1 LGSTEFQRLK
11 LAVAASFT
19 AEPLAESL
27 AFWGGKLGWQPEIE
41 FAAYNQVFQ
50 QLLDPASLFA
60 TNRKGANIA
69 LVRPE
74 DWVRYRHES
83 GGAPSLEKLLSTA
96 KELATALR
104 DAAQRSAV
112 PYLVCVCPSSPAQS
126 GNEALEQAEEHIV
139 SSLRDG
145 TGIHIFSSS
154 DLLGAYP
161 VANYYDVDRDEMGHI
176 PYTAEF
182 FAGLGTVIARR
193 LNALQQPPY
202 KVIAVDCDET
212 LWAGVCGEVGPMGI
226 EIDPGRKAFQ
236 EFLVRQQQ
244 AGMLLC
250 LCSKNNPED
259 VDEVFRL
266 RVDMPLKREHISA
279 SRVNWNPKPANLRE
293 LAKELQL
300 GLDSFIFIDDNPL
313 EFGQVKASY
322 PEVLT
327 LSLPVST
334 EAIPQYLANVWAFDK
349 LGVTEEDRKRTEY
362 YRQNRERDEFQQ
374 QTPSLEN
381 FLAGLE
387 LKIAIGPLTTEQLP
401 RASQLTQRTNQFNCT
416 TIRRSEDEMRRLSA
430 SGEREWLAV
439 TVSDRFGEYG
449 LVGLLGYSANK
460 DALEVDTFLLSC
472 RVLGRGVEHRM
483 LRTLGEIARSHSRA
497 RVDVQF
503 VPSKKNA
510 PALTFLEAV
519 AAQYKQADGGNFV
532 FRIPAPHAAGIS
544 ESQILATAQAA
555 ADAAK
560 DQQSTTQPSAAAPA
574 RSGLIQ
580 EIASQLTSARS
591 ITEATCAQ
599 KAPAAGSAK
608 QDSALTPDEH
618 MVAGVWTEVLG
629 VSDLNSSS
637 DFFALG
643 GDSLLATQVISRLR
657 QISKVRLHLHDIFES
672 PTVAALTAA
681 VQKASAK
688 TQKHAGRTDQKPEQA
703 KTVRDIAGGEIL
715 RRQEDQSACA
725 LSFGQQRWWFLN
737 QWAPGTADH
746 LSLVLRLKGELNQ
759 SALQRALDAVTKR
772 HEVLRTRYKLVDGNP
787 LQVILPAAPVHLAV
801 VDLQHL
807 PEAERESE
815 TAKFC
820 EQQFHQVFD
829 LSDEPVLRPTLVKLS
844 PADHALVLV
853 MHHIASDGWARGV
866 LLSEL
871 ESFYTAF
878 ATGQQPALP
887 ELPVQYAD
895 YSLWQRECMAK
906 GDLDDQLAFYKKA
919 LAGAPAVLELP
930 TDYPRPSIQDLRGGV
945 HIRIVPKEL
954 LDRLQG
960 LSYQE
965 GVTLFMT
972 LLAAYQVLLYRYSG
986 QEDLVVGTP
995 TAGRNHPSVEGL
1007 IGCFINM
1014 VVFRNRLK
1022 GDESF
1027 RDLLA
1032 CVRNNAVAAQDN
1044 QDLPFERL
1052 VDELQHSRSLSCAPV
1067 FQAVFALENLL
1078 STPHFPKL
1086 QVELR
1091 EEETRTAF
1099 HDISLF
1105 VASRHD
1111 GLRVRFEYRTDLFK
1125 PETIERMAEHFENL
1139 LVAIAHD
1146 PRQTVCALPMLK
1158 EAERTRLLHEWNP
1171 AKEFPVDTCIH
1182 QRFEDQV
1189 KRTPANIAVS
1199 YEGQALSYS
1208 ELNARANQL
1217 ARYLQRMGVGPDR
1230 LVGLCV
1236 ERSLDMV
1243 VAILGI
1249 LKTGGAYLPL
1259 DPRYPNDRL
1268 GFMVEDA
1275 KPAVVLTHYEQKES
1289 LPDIAGQVVA
1299 LDADWVEIER
1309 EDASDLPCAA
1319 VPENLA
1325 YVIYTSGS
1333 TGRPKGCLVSHANV
1347 VRLMDATYDWYN
1359 FDERD
1364 VWTLFH
1370 SYAFDFSVWELWG
1383 ALLYGGRVVV
1393 VPYLLSRSPE
1403 DFYRLLVSE
1412 KVTVLNQTP
1421 SSFRQLMYAEEM
1433 LGVSCDLALRYVVF
1447 GGEALELQS
1456 LKPWF
1461 DRHGDKKPQLVNMYG
1476 ITETTVHVT
1485 YRPISIDDTNG
1496 GSVIGCAIPD
1506 LQIYLLDRE
1515 MQPLPVGVPGEI
1527 YVGGAGVTRGYL
1539 NRPELT
1545 AERFIP
1551 DAFRPGANRRLY
1563 RTGDLA
1569 RRLSNGD
1576 IEYLGR
1582 IDLQVKIR
1590 GFRIEL
1596 GEIESVL
1603 AKHAAVREAVVILT
1617 NDASGEK
1624 RLVAYYTAQ
1633 SGHKTTN
1640 AELFAFLKDHLPE
1653 YMVPAAFVELER
1665 MPLNSNGKIDKK
1677 ALPAADLARPERR
1690 DSFVVPET
1698 PLEEEVASVWKEVLG
1713 REHVGINE
1721 NFFEIGGH
1729 SLLATRVIMLIR
1741 SRLGLSIS
1749 LRLLFEYP
1757 TIAGMATALMDTL
1770 LEEAEEP
1777 MLLEMINEVENLSDD
1792 EVRRMRADGA
1802 SCRQNGVAAS

>member
-1 LGSTEFQRLK
+1 MGSTEIQRMK

-19 AEPLAESL
+19 AEPLLDSL
-27 AFWGGKLGWQPEIE
+27 AFWGEKLQWRPEIE

-50 QLLDPASLFA
+50 QLLDPAGLFS
-60 TNRKGANIA
+60 TNRKGANIV

-74 DWVRYRHES
+74 DWARYGHEAGNS
-83 GGAPSLEKLLSTA
+83 PDSTKLLSIANELVTA
-96 KELATALR
+96 VR
-104 DAAQRSAV
+104 GAAQRSSA
-112 PYLVCVCPSSPAQS
+112 PYLVLLCPSAPARS
-126 GNEALEQAEEHIV
+126 NDPALKNAEEHIV
-139 SSLRDG
+139 SSLQ
-145 TGIHIFSSS
+145 
-154 DLLGAYP
+154 GAP
-161 VANYYDVDRDEMGHI
+161 GVHVFGSHEILATFASTSYYDADRDEMGHI
-176 PYTAEF
+176 PFTAEF
-182 FAGLGTVIARR
+182 FAALGTVIARR
-193 LNALQQPPY
+193 LNAIQQPPY

-212 LWAGVCGEVGPMGI
+212 LWAGVCGEVGAKGI
-226 EIDPGRKAFQ
+226 EIDAGRRAFQ
-236 EFLVRQQQ
+236 EFLIQQQQ

-266 RVDMPLKREHISA
+266 RTDMPLKREHITA
-279 SRVNWNPKPANLRE
+279 ARVNWNPKPANLRE
-293 LAKELQL
+293 LAAELQL
-300 GLDSFIFIDDNPL
+300 GIDSFIFIDDNPL
-313 EFGQVKASY
+313 ECGQVKAAY

-327 LSLPVST
+327 LSLPTST

-349 LGVTEEDRKRTEY
+349 FGITEEDRKRAEF

-374 QTPSLEN
+374 QAPSLAN

-387 LKIAIGPLTTEQLP
+387 LKIDISPLAPEQLP
-401 RASQLTQRTNQFNCT
+401 RAAQLTQRTNQFNCT
-416 TIRRSEDEMRRLSA
+416 TIRRTEDEMRKLST
-430 SGEREWLAV
+430 SGEREWLTV

-449 LVGLLGYSANK
+449 LVGLLGYQVQAE
-460 DALEVDTFLLSC
+460 AVAVDTFLLSC

-483 LRTLGEIARSHSRA
+483 LRRLGEIAQSKSLTG
-497 RVDVQF
+497 VDVQF
-503 VPSKKNA
+503 IPSKKNA

-519 AAQYKQADGGNFV
+519 AARYKQADGSNSV
-532 FRIPAPHAAGIS
+532 FRIPAADAASIS

-555 ADAAK
+555 ADAVK
-560 DQQSTTQPSAAAPA
+560 EQQSSAKPAAAAPA
-574 RSGLIQ
+574 RSDLIQ
-580 EIASQLTSARS
+580 EIALRFTNAGA
-591 ITEATCAQ
+591 ITEAIRIQ
-599 KAPAAGSAK
+599 KAPATSVVEA
-608 QDSALTPDEH
+608 DSKLTHYEQA
-618 MVAGVWTEVLG
+618 VADVWSEVLG
-629 VSDLNSSS
+629 VSKLTSSS

-657 QISKVRLHLHDIFES
+657 QISKVRLHLHDIFENTTVGALAECLQKVS
-672 PTVAALTAA
+672 AKTLMPTRAERKEEQA
-681 VQKASAK
+681 KASA
-688 TQKHAGRTDQKPEQA
+688 E
-703 KTVRDIAGGEIL
+703 IAGGKIL
-715 RRQEDQSACA
+715 RRQNGQSVCA

-746 LSLVLRLKGELNQ
+746 LSLVVRLKGELNQ
-759 SALQRALDAVTKR
+759 DALQRALDAIVER

-787 LQVILPAAPVHLAV
+787 LQVILPPSSAQVPI
-801 VDLQHL
+801 VDLRHL
-807 PEAERESE
+807 PEAEREQQA
-815 TAKFC
+815 TNLC
-820 EQQFHQVFD
+820 EQQFRKAFD
-829 LSDEPVLRPTLVKLS
+829 LSSEPVLRPTLLKLS
-844 PADHALVLV
+844 PTDHELVLV

-866 LLSEL
+866 LLREL
-871 ESFYTAF
+871 EALYTAF
-878 ATGQQPALP
+878 ASNKNPALP
-887 ELPVQYAD
+887 ELSIQYAD
-895 YSLWQRECMAK
+895 YSLWQRDRMAK
-906 GDLDDQLAFYKKA
+906 GELEEQLAFYRKA

-930 TDYPRPSIQDLRGGV
+930 TDFPRPSVQDLRGGV
-945 HIRIVPKEL
+945 HIRIVPRKL
-954 LDRLQG
+954 LDALQA
-960 LSYQE
+960 LSHKE

-986 QEDLVVGTP
+986 QEDIVIGSP
-995 TAGRNHPSVEGL
+995 AAGRNHPSVEGL

-1014 VVFRNRLK
+1014 VVFRNQVR

-1032 CVRNNAVAAQDN
+1032 RVRTNAVAAQDN

-1052 VDELQHSRSLSCAPV
+1052 VDELQHSRNLSCAPV

-1078 STPHFPKL
+1078 STPQFPQL
-1086 QVELR
+1086 EVELR

-1105 VASRHD
+1105 VAPSSH

-1139 LVAIAHD
+1139 LAAITQNSA
-1146 PRQTVCALPMLK
+1146 QAVSALPMLS
-1158 EAERTRLLHEWNP
+1158 EAERTRLLYEWN
-1171 AKEFPVDTCIH
+1171 AVKEFPVSVCIH

-1189 KRTPANIAVS
+1189 KRTPTNVAVS
-1199 YEGQALSYS
+1199 YEGQTLTYS

-1217 ARYLQRMGVGPDR
+1217 ARYLQRMGVGPDS

-1236 ERSLDMV
+1236 DRSLDMV

-1249 LKTGGAYLPL
+1249 LKAGGAYLPL
-1259 DPRYPNDRL
+1259 DPRYPKDRL

-1275 KPAVVLTHYEQKES
+1275 KPAVVLTHYEQKDS
-1289 LPDIAGQVVA
+1289 LPDVAGQVVA
-1299 LDADWVEIER
+1299 LDADWIEIER
-1309 EDASDLPCAA
+1309 EDTSDLPSVAS
-1319 VPENLA
+1319 PENLA

-1333 TGRPKGCLVSHANV
+1333 TGRPKGCLITHANV
-1347 VRLMDATYDWYN
+1347 VRLMDATYDWYK
-1359 FDERD
+1359 FDQHD
-1364 VWTLFH
+1364 AWTMFH

-1383 ALLYGGRVVV
+1383 ALFYGGKVVV
-1393 VPYLLSRSPE
+1393 VPYLVSRSPE
-1403 DFYRLLVSE
+1403 DFYRLLVAE

-1433 LGVSCDLALRYVVF
+1433 LGASRELALRYVIF

-1485 YRPISIDDTNG
+1485 YRPIAIDDTNG

-1506 LQIYLLDRE
+1506 LQVYILDRQ
-1515 MQPLPVGVPGEI
+1515 MQPAPIGVPGEI
-1527 YVGGAGVTRGYL
+1527 YVGGAGVARGYL

-1545 AERFIP
+1545 NERFIP
-1551 DAFRPGANRRLY
+1551 DIFQAGEKRRLY
-1563 RTGDLA
+1563 KTGDLA

-1576 IEYLGR
+1576 VEYLGR

-1603 AKHAAVREAVVILT
+1603 AKHVSVRESVVILA

-1624 RLVAYYTAQ
+1624 RLVAYYTPQAGQ
-1633 SGHKTTN
+1633 KATN
-1640 AELFAFLKDHLPE
+1640 AELFAFLKDRLPE

-1677 ALPAADLARPERR
+1677 ALPAADLARPERTE
-1690 DSFVVPET
+1690 DVVTPQT
-1698 PLEEEVASVWKEVLG
+1698 PLEQEVASVWKEVLG
-1713 REHVGINE
+1713 LERVGVNE

-1729 SLLATRVIMLIR
+1729 SLLATRVIMLLR

-1757 TIAGMATALMDTL
+1757 TIGGMATALMDTL
-1770 LEEAEEP
+1770 LDETDEP
-1777 MLLEMINEVENLSDD
+1777 SLLEMISEVENLSDN
-1792 EVRRMRADGA
+1792 EVRQLRAEGVNL
-1802 SCRQNGVAAS
+1802 RQNGVAAS

>member
-1 LGSTEFQRLK
+1 LGSTDIQRMK

-19 AEPLAESL
+19 AEPLLDSL
-27 AFWGGKLGWQPEIE
+27 AFWGEKLEWRPEIE

-60 TNRKGANIA
+60 SNRKGANIV

-74 DWVRYRHES
+74 DWVRYGHGGGSAPES
-83 GGAPSLEKLLSTA
+83 TKLLSTA
-96 KELATALR
+96 NELVSALR
-104 DAAQRSAV
+104 GAAQRSSV
-112 PYLVCVCPSSPAQS
+112 PYLVLLCPSSPTRSNDA
-126 GNEALEQAEEHIV
+126 ELKQAEEQILT
-139 SSLRDG
+139 SLQDVVG
-145 TGIHIFSSS
+145 VHLFSSRE
-154 DLLGAYP
+154 LLAAYL
-161 VANYYDVDRDEMGHI
+161 ATNYYDADRDEMGHI
-176 PYTAEF
+176 PFTPDF
-182 FAGLGTVIARR
+182 FAVVGTVIARR

-202 KVIAVDCDET
+202 KVIALDCDET
-212 LWAGVCGEVGPMGI
+212 LWAGVCGEVGAKGI
-226 EIDPGRKAFQ
+226 EIDAGRRAFQ
-236 EFLVRQQQ
+236 EFLIQQQQ

-266 RVDMPLKREHISA
+266 RTDMPLKREHITA
-279 SRVNWNPKPANLRE
+279 ARVNWNPKAANLRE
-293 LAKELQL
+293 LAEELQL

-313 EFGQVKASY
+313 ECGQVKAAY

-327 LSLPVST
+327 LSLPTST

-349 LGVTEEDRKRTEY
+349 FGITEEDRKRAEF

-374 QTPSLEN
+374 QASSLAN
-381 FLAGLE
+381 FLAGLD
-387 LKIAIGPLTTEQLP
+387 LKIDISPLTSDQLP
-401 RASQLTQRTNQFNCT
+401 RAAQLTQRTNQFNCT
-416 TIRRSEDEMRRLSA
+416 TIRRTEDEMRRLSTL
-430 SGEREWLAV
+430 GEREWLTV
-439 TVSDRFGEYG
+439 TVSDRFGKYG
-449 LVGLLGYSANK
+449 LVGLLGYAMQAE
-460 DALEVDTFLLSC
+460 ALAVDTFLLSC

-483 LRTLGEIARSHSRA
+483 LRKLGEIARERSLA

-503 VPSKKNA
+503 IPSKKNA
-510 PALTFLEAV
+510 PALSFLEAM
-519 AAQYKQADGGNFV
+519 AGTYKQGDGSNFV
-532 FRIPAPHAAGIS
+532 FRIPAAHSAGIS

-555 ADAAK
+555 AEAVK
-560 DQQSTTQPSAAAPA
+560 EQQSTTKPAVAAPA
-574 RSGLIQ
+574 RSELIQ
-580 EIASQLTSARS
+580 EIASRFTNPGA
-591 ITEATCAQ
+591 IAEAIRAH
-599 KAPAAGSAK
+599 KAPTIALAK
-608 QDSALTPDEH
+608 TDSKLTHYEQA
-618 MVAGVWTEVLG
+618 VADVWSEVLG
-629 VSDLNSSS
+629 VSGLTSSS
-637 DFFALG
+637 EFFALG

-657 QISKVRLHLHDIFES
+657 QISKVRLHLQDIFEHT
-672 PTVAALTAA
+672 TVGALAEC
-681 VQKASAK
+681 VQKASTKPQK
-688 TQKHAGRTDQKPEQA
+688 TARAQQKQESSKPS
-703 KTVRDIAGGEIL
+703 RDLAANEIL
-715 RRQEDQSACA
+715 RRQKDQSACA

-746 LSLVLRLKGELNQ
+746 LSLVLRFKGELNQ
-759 SALQRALDAVTKR
+759 AALQRALDAVTER

-787 LQVILPAAPVHLAV
+787 LQVILPATPTQLPV
-801 VDLQHL
+801 VDVQHL
-807 PEAERESE
+807 PEAERDQEA
-815 TAKFC
+815 TKIC
-820 EQQFHQVFD
+820 EQEFRKAFD
-829 LSDEPVLRPTLVKLS
+829 LSSEPILRTALLKLS
-844 PADHALVLV
+844 PTEHALVLV
-853 MHHIASDGWARGV
+853 MHHIASDGWARGI
-866 LLSEL
+866 LLREL
-871 ESFYTAF
+871 ESFYSAF
-878 ATGQQPALP
+878 AAGQQPLLPALP
-887 ELPVQYAD
+887 IQYAD
-895 YSLWQRECMAK
+895 YSLWQRDRMAK
-906 GDLDDQLAFYKKA
+906 GELEEQLAFYKKT

-930 TDYPRPSIQDLRGGV
+930 TDFPRPSIQDLRGGV

-954 LDRLQG
+954 LESLQS
-960 LSYQE
+960 LSHKE

-972 LLAAYQVLLYRYSG
+972 LLAAYQVLLHRYSG
-986 QEDLVVGTP
+986 QDDIVIGSP
-995 TAGRNHPSVEGL
+995 AAGRNHPSVEEL

-1014 VVFRNRLK
+1014 VVFRNQLR
-1022 GDESF
+1022 GNETF

-1032 CVRNNAVAAQDN
+1032 RVRTVALAAQDN

-1052 VDELQHSRSLSCAPV
+1052 VDELQHARSLSGAPV

-1078 STPHFPKL
+1078 STPNFPHL
-1086 QVELR
+1086 QVALR

-1105 VASRHD
+1105 VAPGSD

-1139 LVAIAHD
+1139 LAAIAD
-1146 PRQTVCALPMLK
+1146 NPTQTVSALQMLSH
-1158 EAERTRLLHEWNP
+1158 AERTRLLHDWNQGE
-1171 AKEFPVDTCIH
+1171 EFPVSVCIH
-1182 QRFEDQV
+1182 QRFEEQA
-1189 KRTPANIAVS
+1189 KRTPANVAVS
-1199 YEGQALSYS
+1199 YEGQALTYS
-1208 ELNARANQL
+1208 ELNGRANQL
-1217 ARYLQRMGVGPDR
+1217 ARYLQRMGVGPDA

-1249 LKTGGAYLPL
+1249 LKAGGAYLPL
-1259 DPRYPNDRL
+1259 DPRYPKDRL

-1275 KPAVVLTHYEQKES
+1275 KPTVVLTHYEQKDS
-1289 LPDIAGQVVA
+1289 LPDVAGQVVA

-1309 EDASDLPCAA
+1309 EDATDLPSAA
-1319 VPENLA
+1319 APENLA

-1333 TGRPKGCLVSHANV
+1333 TGRPKGCQITHANV
-1347 VRLMDATYDWYN
+1347 VRLMDATYDWYK

-1364 VWTLFH
+1364 AWTMFH

-1383 ALLYGGRVVV
+1383 ALLYGGKVVV
-1393 VPYLLSRSPE
+1393 VPYLVSRSPE
-1403 DFYRLLVSE
+1403 DFYRLLVAE

-1433 LGVSCDLALRYVVF
+1433 LGASRGLALRYVIF

-1461 DRHGDKKPQLVNMYG
+1461 DRHGDKRPQLVNMYG

-1485 YRPISIDDTNG
+1485 YRPISLDDTNG
-1496 GSVIGCAIPD
+1496 GSVIGCPIPD
-1506 LQIYLLDRE
+1506 LQVYILDCQ
-1515 MQPLPVGVPGEI
+1515 MQPMPIGVPGEI
-1527 YVGGAGVTRGYL
+1527 YVGGAGVARGYL
-1539 NRPELT
+1539 NRPELS

-1551 DAFRPGANRRLY
+1551 DVFRPGKGRRLY
-1563 RTGDLA
+1563 KTGDLA

-1576 IEYLGR
+1576 LEYLGR

-1624 RLVAYYTAQ
+1624 RLVAYYTPQAGQ
-1633 SGHKTTN
+1633 KTTN
-1640 AELFAFLKDHLPE
+1640 AELFAFLKDRLPE

-1677 ALPAADLARPERR
+1677 ALPAADLARPERAE
-1690 DSFVVPET
+1690 DFVAPET
-1698 PLEEEVASVWKEVLG
+1698 PLEGEVAGVWKEVLG
-1713 REHVGINE
+1713 LERVGVNE

-1729 SLLATRVIMLIR
+1729 SLLATRVIMLLR

-1770 LEEAEEP
+1770 LDEADEP
-1777 MLLEMINEVENLSDD
+1777 SLLEMILEVEQLSDNEVRQLRSQG
-1792 EVRRMRADGA
+1792 VTL
-1802 SCRQNGVAAS
+1802 RQNGVAAS

>member
-1 LGSTEFQRLK
+1 MGSTEIQRMK

-19 AEPLAESL
+19 AEPLLDSL
-27 AFWGGKLGWQPEIE
+27 AFWGEKLEWRPEIE
-41 FAAYNQVFQ
+41 FAGYNQVFQ

-60 TNRKGANIA
+60 TNRKGANII

-74 DWVRYRHES
+74 DWVRYGREAGNS
-83 GGAPSLEKLLSTA
+83 PDSTKLLSTA
-96 KELATALR
+96 NEFVTAMR
-104 DAAQRSAV
+104 GAAQRSSV
-112 PYLVCVCPSSPAQS
+112 PYLVLLCPSAPARS
-126 GNEALEQAEEHIV
+126 DDAALKQAEEHIV
-139 SSLRDG
+139 ASLQ
-145 TGIHIFSSS
+145 
-154 DLLGAYP
+154 GAP
-161 VANYYDVDRDEMGHI
+161 GVHVFGFREILATFAAASYYDADRDEMGHI
-176 PYTAEF
+176 PFTAEF
-182 FAGLGTVIARR
+182 FSALGTVIVRR
-193 LNALQQPPY
+193 LNAIQQPPY

-212 LWAGVCGEVGPMGI
+212 LWGGVCGEVGARGI
-226 EIDPGRKAFQ
+226 EIDAGRKAFQ
-236 EFLVRQQQ
+236 EFLIQQQQ

-266 RVDMPLKREHISA
+266 RTDMPLKREHITA
-279 SRVNWNPKPANLRE
+279 ARVNWNPKPANLRE
-293 LAKELQL
+293 LATELQL

-313 EFGQVKASY
+313 ECGQVKAAY

-327 LSLPVST
+327 LSLPAST
-334 EAIPQYLANVWAFDK
+334 EAVPQYLANVWAFDK
-349 LGVTEEDRKRTEY
+349 VGITEEDRKRAEF

-374 QTPSLEN
+374 HAPSLAN
-381 FLAGLE
+381 FLAGLD
-387 LKIAIGPLTTEQLP
+387 LKIDVSPLSAEQLP
-401 RASQLTQRTNQFNCT
+401 RAAQLTQRTNQFNCT
-416 TIRRSEDEMRRLSA
+416 TKRRTEDEMRKLSS
-430 SGEREWLAV
+430 SGEREWLTV

-449 LVGLLGYSANK
+449 LVGLLGCAIHA
-460 DALEVDTFLLSC
+460 DALTVDTFLLSC

-483 LRTLGEIARSHSRA
+483 LRKLGEIAQSRSLTS
-497 RVDVQF
+497 VELQF
-503 VPSKKNA
+503 IPSKKNA

-519 AAQYKQADGGNFV
+519 AATYKQADGSNFV
-532 FRIPAPHAAGIS
+532 FRIPAAHTAGIS
-544 ESQILATAQAA
+544 ESQILATAQTAA
-555 ADAAK
+555 EAVK
-560 DQQSTTQPSAAAPA
+560 EQESTRKPAAAAPA
-574 RSGLIQ
+574 PSDLIE
-580 EIASQLTSARS
+580 EIALRFNNAGA
-591 ITEATCAQ
+591 IAEAIRHQ
-599 KAPAAGSAK
+599 KAPATSGAEADLK
-608 QDSALTPDEH
+608 LTHYEQA
-618 MVAGVWTEVLG
+618 VADVWCEVLG
-629 VSDLNSSS
+629 VSKLTSSS

-657 QISKVRLHLHDIFES
+657 QISKVRLHLHDIFEN
-672 PTVAALTAA
+672 PTVGALAACI
-681 VQKASAK
+681 QKASTKSQK
-688 TQKHAGRTDQKPEQA
+688 TDRSEQKQESSKISRSAVGS
-703 KTVRDIAGGEIL
+703 EIL
-715 RRQEDQSACA
+715 RRQKDQSACA

-746 LSLVLRLKGELNQ
+746 LSLVLRLKGPLNEA
-759 SALQRALDAVTKR
+759 ALQRALDAVSER

-787 LQVILPAAPVHLAV
+787 LQVILPPTPIQVPV

-807 PEAERESE
+807 PEAQREQE
-815 TAKFC
+815 ATEFC
-820 EQQFHQVFD
+820 EQQFRKAFD
-829 LSDEPVLRPTLVKLS
+829 LSSEPILRPTLLKLS
-844 PADHALVLV
+844 PIDHALVLV

-866 LLSEL
+866 LLREL

-878 ATGQQPALP
+878 AAEKQPMLP
-887 ELPVQYAD
+887 PLPIQYAD
-895 YSLWQRECMAK
+895 YSLWQRDRMAK
-906 GDLDDQLAFYKKA
+906 GELEEQLAFYRKT

-930 TDYPRPSIQDLRGGV
+930 TDFPRPSIQDLRGGV
-945 HIRIVPKEL
+945 HIRIVPKDL
-954 LDRLQG
+954 LDSLQS
-960 LSYQE
+960 LSHKE

-986 QEDLVVGTP
+986 QEDLVIGSP
-995 TAGRNHPSVEGL
+995 AAGRNHPSVEGL

-1014 VVFRNRLK
+1014 VVFRNQVR

-1032 CVRNNAVAAQDN
+1032 RVRTVAVAAQDN

-1078 STPHFPKL
+1078 STPHFPQL
-1086 QVELR
+1086 EVELR

-1105 VASRHD
+1105 VAPGSD

-1139 LVAIAHD
+1139 LAAVAQNSA
-1146 PRQTVCALPMLK
+1146 QAVSALPMLS
-1158 EAERTRLLHEWNP
+1158 EAERARLLHEWNQT
-1171 AKEFPVDTCIH
+1171 KEFPVSVCIH

-1189 KRTPANIAVS
+1189 KRTPTNVAVS
-1199 YEGQALSYS
+1199 YEGQTLTYS
-1208 ELNARANQL
+1208 ELNGRANQL
-1217 ARYLQRMGVGPDR
+1217 ARYLQRMGVGPDS

-1249 LKTGGAYLPL
+1249 LKAGGAYLPL
-1259 DPRYPNDRL
+1259 DPRYPKDRL

-1275 KPAVVLTHYEQKES
+1275 KPAVVLTHYEQKDS
-1289 LPDIAGQVVA
+1289 LPDVAGQVVA
-1299 LDADWVEIER
+1299 LDADWIEIER
-1309 EDASDLPCAA
+1309 EDASDLPSVAS
-1319 VPENLA
+1319 PENLA

-1333 TGRPKGCLVSHANV
+1333 TGRPKGCLITHGNV
-1347 VRLMDATYDWYN
+1347 VRLMDATYDWYK
-1359 FDERD
+1359 FDEHD
-1364 VWTLFH
+1364 AWTMFH

-1383 ALLYGGRVVV
+1383 ALLYGGKVVV
-1393 VPYLLSRSPE
+1393 VPYLVSRSPE
-1403 DFYRLLVSE
+1403 DFYRLLVAE

-1433 LGVSCDLALRYVVF
+1433 LGASRELALRYVIF

-1485 YRPISIDDTNG
+1485 YRPIAIDDTNG

-1506 LQIYLLDRE
+1506 LQVYILDRQ
-1515 MQPLPVGVPGEI
+1515 MQPAPVGVPGEI
-1527 YVGGAGVTRGYL
+1527 YVGGAGVARGYL
-1539 NRPELT
+1539 NRPELSD
-1545 AERFIP
+1545 ERFIP
-1551 DAFRPGANRRLY
+1551 DVFQPDQNRRLY
-1563 RTGDLA
+1563 KTGDLA
-1569 RRLSNGD
+1569 RRLANGD
-1576 IEYLGR
+1576 VEYLGR

-1603 AKHAAVREAVVILT
+1603 AKHAAVRESVVILA

-1624 RLVAYYTAQ
+1624 RLVAYYTPQAGQ
-1633 SGHKTTN
+1633 KATN
-1640 AELFAFLKDHLPE
+1640 AELFAFLKDRLPE

-1677 ALPAADLARPERR
+1677 ALPAADLARPERAE
-1690 DSFVVPET
+1690 DFVTPQT

-1713 REHVGINE
+1713 LERVGVNE

-1729 SLLATRVIMLIR
+1729 SLLATRVIMLLR

-1770 LEEAEEP
+1770 LDEIDEP
-1777 MLLEMINEVENLSDD
+1777 SLLEMISEVENLSDN
-1792 EVRRMRADGA
+1792 EVCQLRTEGA
-1802 SCRQNGVAAS
+1802 NLRQNGVAAS

>member
-1 LGSTEFQRLK
+1 MGSTDIQRMK

-19 AEPLAESL
+19 AEPLLDSL
-27 AFWGGKLGWQPEIE
+27 AFWGEKLEWRPEIE
-41 FAAYNQVFQ
+41 FAAYNQAFQ
-50 QLLDPASLFA
+50 QLLDPAGLFA
-60 TNRKGANIA
+60 RNRRGANIL

-74 DWVRYRHES
+74 DWVRYGQEAGS
-83 GGAPSLEKLLSTA
+83 APNAAKL
-96 KELATALR
+96 LATANEFVTAVR
-104 DAAQRSAV
+104 DAARRSSV
-112 PYLVCVCPSSPAQS
+112 PYLVLLCPSSPIKWNDS
-126 GNEALEQAEEHIV
+126 ALKQAEDHIV
-139 SSLRDG
+139 TSLQG
-145 TGIHIFSSS
+145 AVGVHVFSSRE
-154 DLLGAYP
+154 LLAAYSST
-161 VANYYDVDRDEMGHI
+161 NYYDADRDEMGHI
-176 PYTAEF
+176 PFTADS
-182 FAGLGTVIARR
+182 FAAIGTVIVRR

-212 LWAGVCGEVGPMGI
+212 LWAGVCGEVGARGI
-226 EIDPGRKAFQ
+226 DIDAGRRAFQ
-236 EFLVRQQQ
+236 EFLIQQQQ

-266 RVDMPLKREHISA
+266 RTDMPLKREHITA
-279 SRVNWNPKPANLRE
+279 ARVNWNPKPGNLRE
-293 LAKELQL
+293 LADELQL

-313 EFGQVKASY
+313 ECGQVKAAY
-322 PEVLT
+322 PQVLT
-327 LSLPVST
+327 LSLPALAD
-334 EAIPQYLANVWAFDK
+334 AIPQFLANMWAFDK
-349 LGVTEEDRKRTEY
+349 VGITEEDRKRAEF

-374 QTPSLEN
+374 QAPSLAN

-387 LKIAIGPLTTEQLP
+387 LKIDISPLSAEQLS
-401 RASQLTQRTNQFNCT
+401 RAAQLTQRTNQFNCT
-416 TIRRSEDEMRRLSA
+416 TIRRTEDEMRKLST
-430 SGEREWLAV
+430 SGEREWLTV

-449 LVGLLGYSANK
+449 LVGLLGYAAAS
-460 DALEVDTFLLSC
+460 DALKVDTFLLSC

-483 LRTLGEIARSHSRA
+483 LRKLGQIAQARSLA

-503 VPSKKNA
+503 IPSKKNA

-519 AAQYKQADGGNFV
+519 APTCKQADGSDFV
-532 FRIPAPHAAGIS
+532 FRIPAPHAAEIS

-555 ADAAK
+555 AEAVK
-560 DQQSTTQPSAAAPA
+560 EQQSTAKPVVAAPA
-574 RSGLIQ
+574 RSQLIQ
-580 EIASQLTSARS
+580 EIASRFANAGA
-591 ITEATCAQ
+591 IVEAIRAH
-599 KAPAAGSAK
+599 KAPATATA
-608 QDSALTPDEH
+608 QADSKLTHYEQA
-618 MVAGVWTEVLG
+618 VADVWSEVLG
-629 VSDLNSSS
+629 VSDLTSSS

-657 QISKVRLHLHDIFES
+657 QISKVRLHLQDIFEH
-672 PTVAALTAA
+672 TTIGALAEC
-681 VQKASAK
+681 VQKASTK
-688 TQKHAGRTDQKPEQA
+688 PQKIARTDQKQESS
-703 KTVRDIAGGEIL
+703 KVSRDTAGGEIL
-715 RRQEDQSACA
+715 RRQKDQSACA

-746 LSLVLRLKGELNQ
+746 LSLVLRLKGDLNQ
-759 SALQRALDAVTKR
+759 SALQRALDAVTDR

-787 LQVILPAAPVHLAV
+787 LQVILPAAPVHIAF

-807 PEAERESE
+807 PEAHREPE
-815 TAKFC
+815 ATQIC
-820 EQQFHQVFD
+820 EQEFRKAFD
-829 LSDEPVLRPTLVKLS
+829 LSSEPILRPTLLKLS
-844 PADHALVLV
+844 PTDHALVLV

-866 LLSEL
+866 LLREL
-871 ESFYTAF
+871 ESFYAAF
-878 ATGQQPALP
+878 ASDKQPSLP

-895 YSLWQRECMAK
+895 YSLWQRDRMAK
-906 GDLDDQLAFYKKA
+906 GDLEEQLTFYKKV

-930 TDYPRPSIQDLRGGV
+930 TDFPRPSIQDLRGGV
-945 HIRIVPKEL
+945 HIRFVPKDL
-954 LDRLQG
+954 LDSLQS
-960 LSYQE
+960 LSHKE

-995 TAGRNHPSVEGL
+995 AAGRNHPSVEGL

-1014 VVFRNRLK
+1014 VVFRNQVR

-1027 RDLLA
+1027 RHLLA
-1032 CVRNNAVAAQDN
+1032 RVRNVAVAAQDN
-1044 QDLPFERL
+1044 HDLPFERL
-1052 VDELQHSRSLSCAPV
+1052 VDELQHTRSLSGAPV

-1078 STPHFPKL
+1078 SQPHFPKL
-1086 QVELR
+1086 EVDVC

-1105 VASRHD
+1105 VAPGSD

-1125 PETIERMAEHFENL
+1125 PETIERMADHFENL
-1139 LVAIAHD
+1139 LAAIAQS
-1146 PRQTVCALPMLK
+1146 PAQTVGALPMLS
-1158 EAERTRLLHEWNP
+1158 EVERARLLHQWNIP
-1171 AKEFPVDTCIH
+1171 KQFPVDVCIH
-1182 QRFEDQV
+1182 QRFEEQV
-1189 KRTPANIAVS
+1189 KRTPVNIAAS
-1199 YEGQALSYS
+1199 YEGQTLSYA
-1208 ELNARANQL
+1208 ELNVRANQL
-1217 ARYLQRMGVGPDR
+1217 ARYLQRMGVGPDS

-1249 LKTGGAYLPL
+1249 LKAGGAYLPL
-1259 DPRYPNDRL
+1259 DPRYPKDRL

-1275 KPAVVLTHYEQKES
+1275 KPTVVLTHYEQKDS
-1289 LPDIAGQVVA
+1289 LPDVAGQVVA
-1299 LDADWVEIER
+1299 LDADWIEIER
-1309 EDASDLPCAA
+1309 EDATDLPSVAA
-1319 VPENLA
+1319 PEHLA

-1333 TGRPKGCLVSHANV
+1333 TGRPKGCQITHANV
-1347 VRLMDATYDWYN
+1347 VRLMDATYDWYK
-1359 FDERD
+1359 FDEHD
-1364 VWTLFH
+1364 AWTMFH

-1383 ALLYGGRVVV
+1383 ALLYGGKVVV
-1393 VPYLLSRSPE
+1393 VPYLVSRSPE
-1403 DFYRLLVSE
+1403 DFYRLLVAE

-1433 LGVSCDLALRYVVF
+1433 LGTSRDLALRYVIF

-1485 YRPISIDDTNG
+1485 YRPISVDDTNG

-1506 LQIYLLDRE
+1506 LQVYILDRQ
-1515 MQPLPVGVPGEI
+1515 MQPMPIGVPGEI
-1527 YVGGAGVTRGYL
+1527 YVGGAGVARGYL

-1551 DAFRPGANRRLY
+1551 DPFQPGQKRRLY
-1563 RTGDLA
+1563 KTGDLA

-1576 IEYLGR
+1576 LEYLGR

-1603 AKHAAVREAVVILT
+1603 AKHVAVREAVVILT

-1624 RLVAYYTAQ
+1624 RLVAYYTPQTGQKA
-1633 SGHKTTN
+1633 TN
-1640 AELFAFLKDHLPE
+1640 AELFAFLKDRLPE
-1653 YMVPAAFVELER
+1653 YMVPAAFIELER

-1677 ALPAADLARPERR
+1677 ALPAADLARPERTE
-1690 DSFVVPET
+1690 DFVIPET

-1713 REHVGINE
+1713 LERVGVNE

-1729 SLLATRVIMLIR
+1729 SLLATRVIMLLR

-1770 LEEAEEP
+1770 LDETEEP
-1777 MLLEMINEVENLSDD
+1777 ALREMISEVENLSDE
-1792 EVRRMRADGA
+1792 EVRHLRTEGA
-1802 SCRQNGVAAS
+1802 NLRQNGVAAS